1 MKYIDEKFKDEK
13 PEITVKKIIEKLN
26 SIGITVSECWNDS
39 GLENCCSLCV
49 SVDGG
54 TPSTYGKGISKA
66 FARASAYGEFIDR
79 LQSGLFFYK
88 YQSFENDESVFL
100 HSYAPDKRYM
110 TKAELLENS
119 EWMEPIAKRYG
130 ITKENIANQC
140 QIYACSD
147 KILTLPFYSV
157 FEDKYVYLPTA
168 FVEHIYS
175 ANGCCVGNTREEAW
189 VHALSEILER
199 HSNIEVIKSGKAMP
213 SIPREKLKSFKTV
226 NEILD
231 KIEEQGIYDVEI
243 FDYSCGK
250 NFPVIATRI
259 INKKTKRYLVNVGAD
274 PVFEIAVQRTLTEI
288 FQGRNLENFSSSH
301 KGVILNNLSE
311 INIADNIMNQLETGN
326 GLYTVDFFTD
336 DSNKKCA
343 VDDFSD
349 NSSKTNSELLQEVV
363 AFFKKLNLPLLIRN
377 NSFLGFPCY
386 KIVVPGYSESRGEK
400 LKESIPTY
408 YFADRASKT
417 IRNIKKANILEL
429 NELLLYHKMIQNF
442 ISRKSNFKYIS
453 GLPLNKIPNNL
464 LALHF
469 SYAALKLK
477 KYKVF
482 DSYISDAIFLTADDD
497 VNKDYLLA
505 VKQWVSFQNNGID
518 ANTAMKV
525 MRKFYFEDTLVRLQS
540 NIEADA
546 LLDEF
551 VIECGNC
558 EKCKFKKQCCYE
570 SIRQMISKAGAEYQ
584 KFTDGQSKEHFVV

>member
-13 PEITVKKIIEKLN
+13 PEVTVEKIIEKLN
-26 SIGITVSECWNDS
+26 SIGISVAEHWNNS
-39 GLENCCSLCV
+39 GIENCYSL
-49 SVDGG
+49 SIAAEGG
-54 TPSTYGKGISKA
+54 IPSSYGKGVSKA
-66 FARASAYGEFIDR
+66 FARASAYGEFIER

-110 TKAELLENS
+110 TKDELLENS
-119 EWMEPIAKRYG
+119 EWMEPIVKRYG

-140 QIYACSD
+140 KIYACSD

-213 SIPREKLKSFKTV
+213 AIPREKLKSFKTV

-301 KGVILNNLSE
+301 KGTILNNLSE

-326 GLYTVDFFTD
+326 GLYPVDFFTD
-336 DSNKKCA
+336 DTNRECAIDNFSN
-343 VDDFSD
+343 
-349 NSSKTNSELLQEVV
+349 NSNKTNSELLRETL
-363 AFFKKLNLPLLIRN
+363 AFFKSLNLPLLIRN

-417 IRNIKKANILEL
+417 MRNIKKADVLAL

-477 KYKVF
+477 NYKLF
-482 DSYISDAIFLTADDD
+482 DNYMNDAIASTDDNDAD
-497 VNKDYLLA
+497 KDYLLA
-505 VKQWVSFQNNGID
+505 VKQWVSFQKNRVNKD
-518 ANTAMKV
+518 NAMKV
-525 MRKFYFEDTLVRLQS
+525 IKRFYFEDTVARLKS
-540 NIEADA
+540 NIEANT

-551 VIECGNC
+551 VIECSDC
-558 EKCKFKKQCCYE
+558 EKCKFKDECCYE
-570 SIRQMISKAGAEYQ
+570 NIRQMIQKAGAEYA
-584 KFTDGQSKEHFVV
+584 KFADGQSREQFAV